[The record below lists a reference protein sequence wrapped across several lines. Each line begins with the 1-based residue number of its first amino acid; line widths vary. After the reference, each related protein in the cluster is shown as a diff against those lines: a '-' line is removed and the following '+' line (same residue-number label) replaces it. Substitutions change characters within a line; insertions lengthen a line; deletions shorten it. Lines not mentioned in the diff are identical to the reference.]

1 MVESRREKGR
11 GNKTINDM
19 ACNQD
24 KKRFLRT
31 SVHEKPK
38 NKEKRNEMKERK

>member
-1 MVESRREKGR
+1 
-11 GNKTINDM
+11 M

-31 SVHEKPK
+31 SVHGCSTFQEKPQ
-38 NKEKRNEMKERK
+38 NKEKRKEMKERK